1 MRIVSWEGAER
12 LALSEGEKR
21 LGAKIEKYWVDSIA
35 LEPSTHGGLWNVR
48 LDLRIRDGR
57 RRRLVKV
64 AMRLSPET
72 GEPIEFRVEV

>member
-21 LGAKIEKYWVDSIA
+21 LGAKIEKYWVDSIT

-72 GEPIEFRVEV
+72 GEPIEFRIEV